1 MPLIIFIFLA
11 IASGIVSVVDQPII
25 VSAPADQ
32 VRYVLPA
39 SNDRIVPE
47 PPSTTITFVGDIMLA
62 REVERALIKNGI
74 DWPFTE
80 IKDTW
85 TDSDLVVGNYE
96 STIRDAY
103 RYEGEVLAFDVLP
116 QLNAGLKNA
125 SFTHLSLANNHSDDF
140 GAAVTQRTRE
150 TIEALG
156 ITTFG
161 DPVESE
167 QHVARTGGDLPI
179 SLIGFHAF
187 LEEPSSLIETI
198 HQEDAAERFVIIFP
212 HWGNEYAPQPS
223 VAQREAAEMFINAGA
238 DLIIGA
244 HPHVVQP
251 IELVRGVPVAWSLGN
266 FIFDQDWSQAT
277 QEGLMLTVT
286 VTDNM
291 VTIAPVPVSIQ
302 GRQAL
307 LMESARAQE
316 ILDVIGAPTGS
327 LSFTRTPV
335 QTP

>member
-1 MPLIIFIFLA
+1 
-11 IASGIVSVVDQPII
+11 
-25 VSAPADQ
+25 
-32 VRYVLPA
+32 
-39 SNDRIVPE
+39 
-47 PPSTTITFVGDIMLA
+47 
-62 REVERALIKNGI
+62 
-74 DWPFTE
+74 
-80 IKDTW
+80 
-85 TDSDLVVGNYE
+85 
-96 STIRDAY
+96 
-103 RYEGEVLAFDVLP
+103 
-116 QLNAGLKNA
+116 
-125 SFTHLSLANNHSDDF
+125 
-140 GAAVTQRTRE
+140 
-150 TIEALG
+150 
-156 ITTFG
+156 
-161 DPVESE
+161 
-167 QHVARTGGDLPI
+167 
-179 SLIGFHAF
+179 
-187 LEEPSSLIETI
+187 
-198 HQEDAAERFVIIFP
+198 
-212 HWGNEYAPQPS
+212 
-223 VAQREAAEMFINAGA
+223 MFINAGA